1 MMAMVPV
8 MVVPVPTVLAVT
20 AVAMAVAM
28 VMMVMMMVVFLTA
41 GRRFHRCACGLRPL
55 AMVLRGVVLAG
66 GCGSRSLFHFK
77 LRRAVTYA
85 GGIIAAG

>member
-1 MMAMVPV
+1 MVPV
-8 MVVPVPTVLAVT
+8 MMVMVVPTVLAVT

-28 VMMVMMMVVFLTA
+28 VMMMVVFLTA
-41 GRRFHRCACGLRPL
+41 GRRFHRRACGLRPL
-55 AMVLRGVVLAG
+55 AVVLRGVGLAG
-66 GCGSRSLFHFK
+66 GCGRRSRFPLK

>member
-1 MMAMVPV
+1 MVPVMMVMV

-41 GRRFHRCACGLRPL
+41 GRQFHRRACNLRPL

-66 GCGSRSLFHFK
+66 
-77 LRRAVTYA
+77 V
-85 GGIIAAG
+85 AAAEVSFISN